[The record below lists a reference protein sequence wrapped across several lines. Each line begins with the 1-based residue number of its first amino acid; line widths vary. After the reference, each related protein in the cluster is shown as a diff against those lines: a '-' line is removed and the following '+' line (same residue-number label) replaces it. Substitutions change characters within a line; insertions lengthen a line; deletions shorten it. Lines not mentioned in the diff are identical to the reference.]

1 MKFILKNDVSF
12 LFQKEKKIIFL
23 YYIITMLLFIT
34 FSKFSY
40 LDNKSVF
47 IMVNGLDTGLERQ
60 DTVSLMIYLFIL
72 SFYCYII
79 FLLFTKDARS
89 NLENIFLRITAKK
102 WLSLKI
108 ISVFLITVC
117 FLFFNYLL
125 LFLISFFIKEP
136 NYILFSYFFKNLL
149 YIFMIQLVLFTLYFL
164 YLVKPIISFSILVGF
179 IVTIFLYPDILS
191 ILKISIGLLLILI
204 AIFLFVLFIINKYI
218 KIFFEKVREK

>member
-47 IMVNGLDTGLERQ
+47 IMVNGLDTVLERQ

>member
-47 IMVNGLDTGLERQ
+47 IMVNGLDTVLERQ

-89 NLENIFLRITAKK
+89 NLENIFLRITTKK